1 MTKNLFSVPI
11 FFIVFRETLE
21 ASIIISVLLG
31 LAEQIVHESPPQSGE
46 TTHIEPAS
54 DDNGSSEGSEAVPG
68 NDLAQRRPLI
78 RKLRLQ
84 VMSLMEINFRFRI
97 F

>member
-31 LAEQIVHESPPQSGE
+31 LAEQIVHENSAQSGS
-46 TTHIEPAS
+46 TTRIEPSS
-54 DDNGSSEGSEAVPG
+54 DDNGSNEGTETIPG